1 MTKSRM
7 ECLLVDAI
15 DIIDTLFNNNQ
26 KYIEKY
32 HNTYRYLQE
41 RIDFDDSELEEI
53 GISVES
59 LKEEI

>member
-1 MTKSRM
+1 MTKLRM
-7 ECLLVDAI
+7 EYLLVESI
-15 DIIDTLFNNNQ
+15 DLIDTLFNNNP
-26 KYIEKY
+26 KYMEKY

-53 GISVES
+53 GINVES

>member
-7 ECLLVDAI
+7 ELLLVEAI
-15 DIIDTLFNNNQ
+15 DIIDTLFNNNP

-32 HNTYRYLQE
+32 HSTYGYLKE
-41 RIDFDDSELEEI
+41 TVDFDDSELEEI
-53 GISVES
+53 GISVEG

>member
-15 DIIDTLFNNNQ
+15 DIIDVLFKHNP
-26 KYIEKY
+26 KYKEKY
-32 HNTYRYLQE
+32 HNTYNYLKE
-41 RIDFDDSELEEI
+41 KMDFYDSELKEI

>member
-15 DIIDTLFNNNQ
+15 DIIDTLFNKNK
-26 KYIEKY
+26 KYMEKY

-41 RIDFDDSELEEI
+41 RMDFDDSELEEI
-53 GISVES
+53 GIDVES